1 MRQKDIPGRF
11 SRLASLVKSV
21 QHSVLRD
28 QLRVIEIPF
37 NRECQLVHVFCSGH
51 VIVAFLVKAAD
62 NPDPQQFGQ
71 IHGWAW
77 QSWAR
82 DEMRCRV

>member
-62 NPDPQQFGQ
+62 NPDPQQFGADPRM
-71 IHGWAW
+71 GLAV
-77 QSWAR
+77 
-82 DEMRCRV
+82 MGPG